1 MKMKFVFAATTA
13 GAMMFSAPVLAQ
25 DSPVVGT
32 WNTEAVT
39 DFGTF
44 AAEMTVS
51 ETADGYAI
59 EFVDAPMEGAP
70 ADAPPMDSTISD
82 IEIDGTDFSFKRS
95 LTTPQ
100 GPMDLNYTGSVDGD
114 SLTATVGSNMGE
126 MPVTGTRAE

>member
-1 MKMKFVFAATTA
+1 MKLKLAFAALAA
-13 GAMMFSAPVLAQ
+13 GATIFSAPVLAQ

-51 ETADGYAI
+51 ERADGYAI
-59 EFVDAPMEGAP
+59 QFVDAPMEGAP
-70 ADAPPMDSTISD
+70 ADAPSMESTISD
-82 IEIDGTDFSFKRS
+82 IVINGSDFSFKRS

-100 GPMDLNYTGSVDGD
+100 GPMDLNYTGSVEGD
-114 SLTATVGSNMGE
+114 TLTATVGSQMGE
-126 MPVTGTRAE
+126 MSVTGTRAQ